1 MSTVNK
7 RNYIYIVD
15 HIPADTPYNR
25 RPGLP
30 LVPEYITVHSTAN
43 PGSTARQERAWL
55 TNLSNK
61 RTASWHIC
69 IDEREA
75 VEAIPLG
82 EAAWHAGDG
91 GDGPGN
97 RKSIAIEICES
108 GNRTKTLENAAE
120 LIAGL
125 LRRLGLGAERLR
137 RHWDWSGKACP
148 RILMADNWA
157 AWKKFKHDIEK
168 RLNALESTL
177 SLTNPAN
184 STTPISPAGPA
195 TPVGPTAPTN
205 PAIPSDPAN
214 LTSPAE
220 PKNPANLTNPVG
232 NADGEALPKIQRRVE
247 GTLDGRPL
255 EFEAYLINNTTY
267 VPLRP
272 LAKAL
277 GLQLKWMEGKYHIV
291 TVAGDE
297 TS

>member
-7 RNYIYIVD
+7 TNYIYIVD
-15 HIPADTPYNR
+15 HIPADTPHNR

-55 TNLSNK
+55 TNPSNK

-75 VEAIPLG
+75 VEAIPLD

-91 GDGPGN
+91 GNGPGN

-125 LRRLGLGAERLR
+125 LRHLGLGAGRLR
-137 RHWDWSGKACP
+137 RHWDWSGKVCP
-148 RILMADNWA
+148 RILMVNNWA
-157 AWKKFKHDIEK
+157 AWKNFKHDIEK
-168 RLNALESTL
+168 RLNALGSTL
-177 SLTNPAN
+177 SLTNPVN
-184 STTPISPAGPA
+184 STTPISPAGPT
-195 TPVGPTAPTN
+195 TPVGPAVPTN
-205 PAIPSDPAN
+205 LVIPSDPAN
-214 LTSPAE
+214 LTNS
-220 PKNPANLTNPVG
+220 NPADNVG
-232 NADGEALPKIQRRVE
+232 GKTLPKIQRRVE

-267 VPLRP
+267 VPMHP
-272 LAKAL
+272 LAEAL

-291 TVAGDE
+291 TVADD
-297 TS
+297 